1 MAERTRVDGTV
12 VRAVLFDLDDT
23 LYPEQAFILSGF
35 RAAARHGASVLGLD
49 AAALEEACVRLF
61 TAGRRGDIFDAALRS
76 LGRPASPET
85 VATLVEAYRT
95 HVPRLCLPEE
105 TAMVL
110 RALRPR
116 YRLGVVTDGYAA
128 VQRRKV
134 AALGLERFLDVIIYT
149 DDWGRAA
156 WKPAPA
162 GFVAALQRLGIAPV
176 QALYVGD
183 NPAKDFIGARALGL
197 NTIRLR
203 VPGREH
209 ASVRLDAA
217 HEADVEITSL
227 ASLLDLLGCAV

>member
-1 MAERTRVDGTV
+1 MAEQARLDGTA

-23 LYPEQAFILSGF
+23 LYPERAFVLSGF
-35 RAAARHGASVLGLD
+35 RAAAQHGAAALGLD

-76 LGRPASPET
+76 LGLPVSPES
-85 VATLVEAYRT
+85 VALLVEAYRT
-95 HVPRLCLPEE
+95 HIPQLRLPEE
-105 TAMVL
+105 TAIVL

-116 YRLGVVTDGYAA
+116 YHLGVITDGYAA

-156 WKPAPA
+156 WKPAPT
-162 GFVAALQRLGIAPV
+162 GFVAALEQLGIAPA
-176 QALYVGD
+176 QALYVAD
-183 NPAKDFIGARALGL
+183 NPVKDFIGARALGL
-197 NTIRLR
+197 STIRLR

-217 HEADVEITSL
+217 YEADLEITTL
-227 ASLLDLLGCAV
+227 ASLLDLLGCAA